1 MNPVSPLPAITCLFI
16 AFVTSFL
23 LAKMFGSPPDQG
35 RFSTIDGLRGYL
47 AFFVF
52 LHHSSIWYFYLR
64 TGHWEVPPSNLYT
77 HFGQSSVA
85 LFFMITGFLFFS
97 KLIDGRVKRI
107 DWGKLFI
114 SRFLRLA
121 PLYFFVVFALFIV
134 VARLSDGVLNE
145 PVFKLLKDV
154 VRWLGFT
161 VLGAPD
167 LNSIENTATIIA
179 RVTWSL
185 RYEWMFYFSLPALAV
200 LVRATP
206 PLPYILLG
214 ISSIAVLIMSDPQ
227 IHHLMAFLGGIIAS
241 LLVRWDSFR
250 IFAAKRI
257 SSFVIIGCLYVAV
270 SVFPSAYGFAPLLLL
285 SAVFSLIASG
295 NSLFGILASP
305 VSRTLGELAYGIYL
319 LHGITLFVTFNFIIG
334 LPASSALSPISHWLI
349 ALGVTPIL
357 ICICFVTFRFV
368 ERPSMQSTPIVT
380 AWIRSKTAFF
390 FKGRSARECLRQ
402 DD

>member
-16 AFVTSFL
+16 AFVTAFFL
-23 LAKMFGSPPDQG
+23 TKVFGAPPDQG

-64 TGHWEVPPSNLYT
+64 TGYWDIPPSNLYT

-97 KLIDGRVKRI
+97 KLIDGRTKRI
-107 DWGKLFI
+107 DWGKLYI

-121 PLYFFVVFALFIV
+121 PLYFFVSVALFLV

-145 PVFKLLKDV
+145 PVLKLLKNMA
-154 VRWLGFT
+154 RWLGFT
-161 VLGAPD
+161 VLGTPD
-167 LNSIENTATIIA
+167 LNTIENTAIIIA

-185 RYEWMFYFSLPALAV
+185 RYEWIFYFSLPALAI

-206 PLPYILLG
+206 PLPYIILG
-214 ISSIAVLIMSDPQ
+214 ITSIAVLIMSDPQ
-227 IHHLMAFLGGIIAS
+227 IHHLLAFLGGIIAS

-250 IFAAKRI
+250 VFSARRI
-257 SSFVIIGCLYVAV
+257 SSFIIIGCLYVAV
-270 SVFPSAYGFAPLLLL
+270 SAFPSSYRFAPIFLL
-285 SAVFSLIASG
+285 SVVFSLIASG
-295 NSLFGILASP
+295 NNLFGILANP

-319 LHGITLFVTFNFIIG
+319 LHGITLFITFNFVIG
-334 LPASSALSPISHWLI
+334 LPISSSLSPISHWLI
-349 ALGVTPIL
+349 VLSVTPIL

-368 ERPSMQSTPIVT
+368 ERPSMQSAPLVT
-380 AWIRSKTAFF
+380 AWIRCFF
-390 FKGRSARECLRQ
+390 SKGRTAREGLRQ
-402 DD
+402 EG